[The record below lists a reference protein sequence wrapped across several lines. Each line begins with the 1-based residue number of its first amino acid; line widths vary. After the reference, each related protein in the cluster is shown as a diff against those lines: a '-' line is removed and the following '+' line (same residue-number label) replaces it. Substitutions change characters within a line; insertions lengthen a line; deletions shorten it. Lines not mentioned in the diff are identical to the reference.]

1 MELLWVLLYGLILVG
16 GVIALP
22 VLLARRA
29 GRTRAAMDPAATLG
43 FVPYAQLDI
52 RLPGPDDE
60 LTAALAERSW
70 QAAAQLLSGTCEGE
84 LRWQRV
90 QTLAGAAAVQLAEA
104 PCQGGAWLRA
114 WRAEAPKDAGA
125 AQVHAEFL
133 VQRARR
139 AGADSADYRLLLE
152 EARTVAG
159 DAALLAPG
167 DPAPY
172 ITELGVARGLG
183 YPRAD
188 FDALWRK
195 ISARDPHHMGA
206 HIAALSCLSSRDDA
220 EGFAERAASGAPE
233 GSPLPALP
241 LFAVFA
247 HLPEVLTVRSFWQ
260 SETIERAIGGA
271 LYAVE
276 TAAGGNH
283 PVLPQIRHL
292 LVWFLV
298 RAERYAEALEQLHHI
313 DGHVGA
319 VPWSYEADP
328 AAAYAACRA
337 AAVAGF
343 ERNSTPGR
351 VR

>member
-1 MELLWVLLYGLILVG
+1 MLYGLVLVG
-16 GVIALP
+16 GVIVVP
-22 VLLARRA
+22 VLLSRRSARSR
-29 GRTRAAMDPAATLG
+29 GIVDRAATHG
-43 FVPYAQLDI
+43 FVPYERLDI

-60 LTAALAERSW
+60 LTTVLADGSWKSAARLLAETTDRE
-70 QAAAQLLSGTCEGE
+70 Q
-84 LRWQRV
+84 RWQRV

-104 PCQGGAWLRA
+104 PAQGAAWLHT

-139 AGADSADYRLLLE
+139 AGADSTDYRMLLE
-152 EARTVAG
+152 EARTVAAS
-159 DAALLAPG
+159 AALLAPG
-167 DPAPY
+167 DPTPY
-172 ITELGVARGLG
+172 ITELGVARALE
-183 YPRAD
+183 YSPEE
-188 FDALWRK
+188 FEALWTK
-195 ISARDPHHMGA
+195 ITTRDPHHMGA
-206 HIAALSCLSSRDDA
+206 HLAALPGLPSRDAA
-220 EGFAERAASGAPE
+220 EEFAERAAAAAPKN
-233 GSPLPALP
+233 SPLPALP

-247 HLPEVLTVRSFWQ
+247 HLPDVITVRSFWQ
-260 SETIERAIGGA
+260 SETIARAIGGA

-276 TAAGGNH
+276 TTSADH

-298 RAERYAEALEQLHHI
+298 SAERYTEALEQLRHI

-319 VPWSYEADP
+319 VPWSYETDP

-343 ERNSTPGR
+343 ERNSAPGR

>member
-1 MELLWVLLYGLILVG
+1 MELLLLLYGLILVG

-22 VLLARRA
+22 LLLARRA
-29 GRTRAAMDPAATLG
+29 GMIRAAVDPAATHG
-43 FVPYAQLDI
+43 FVPRDQLDI
-52 RLPGPDDE
+52 RLPGPDEE
-60 LTAALAERSW
+60 LIAALAQGTW
-70 QAAAQLLSGTCEGE
+70 QAAARLLASTPDRE

-90 QTLAGAAAVQLAEA
+90 QTLAGAAAVQLEEA
-104 PCQGGAWLRA
+104 PDQGAAWLRA

-125 AQVHAEFL
+125 AQVHADFL

-139 AGADSADYRLLLE
+139 AGPESSDYRMLLE
-152 EARTVAG
+152 EARTVAA
-159 DAALLAPG
+159 DATLLAPG
-167 DPAPY
+167 DPIPY

-183 YPRAD
+183 YSSGD
-188 FDALWRK
+188 FDALWTK
-195 ISARDPHHMGA
+195 ITAREPHHMGA
-206 HIAALSCLSSRDDA
+206 HLAALPCLPSQDA
-220 EGFAERAASGAPE
+220 TEKFAERAAGAAPKD
-233 GSPLPALP
+233 SPLPALP

-247 HLPEVLTVRSFWQ
+247 HLPEVITVRSFWQ
-260 SETIERAIGGA
+260 SRTIARAIGGA

-276 TAAGGNH
+276 TTPDDH

-298 RAERYAEALEQLHHI
+298 RAERYAEALEQLRRI

-319 VPWSYEADP
+319 VPWSYETDP

-343 ERNSTPGR
+343 ERKSAPGR